1 MSLRTLVL
9 GLSLASL
16 VWAQRDLAG
25 SKDHPILTRYPGSV
39 IRFYSHVDFDK
50 YPLALAVANNRP
62 SGVKNIEGAT
72 TKITYQNPA
81 GRSAY
86 EIFSNYQD
94 ALKKAGYQ
102 ELFSCE
108 AAACGQA
115 MYWNQLNGLYASGT
129 LKDARNLTVRGRSN
143 GKDYTVAM
151 SVNSSFTI
159 IHFVEHKAMES
170 GLVAATAAELAA
182 GIDRDGHIS
191 VYAIYFDT
199 GKADLKPESNQ
210 ALLEIAKLLGS
221 RPDLK
226 LHVVGHTDSTGV
238 FASNMKLSN
247 DRAAS
252 VVRALTTD
260 HKIAAARLTAHGV
273 GPLAPVATN
282 TTDEGRAKNRRVDL
296 VGQ

>member
-1 MSLRTLVL
+1 MAFRTLL
-9 GLSLASL
+9 LALSLVSL
-16 VWAQRDLAG
+16 GFAQRDVTG
-25 SKDHPILTRYPGSV
+25 SKDHPILTRYPGSS
-39 IRFYSHVDFDK
+39 IRFYKQLEFDK
-50 YPLALAVANNRP
+50 YPLALAVADNRP
-62 SGVKNIEGAT
+62 AGVKNIEGAT
-72 TKITYQNPA
+72 TKITYENPA

-86 EIFSNYQD
+86 EIFTNYRD

-108 AAACGQA
+108 GDACGRA
-115 MYWNQLNGLYASGT
+115 MYWQQLNGLYASGGP
-129 LKDARNLTVRGRSN
+129 KEARFLTVRGKSN

-151 SVNSSFTI
+151 SVNTGYTI
-159 IHFVEHKAMES
+159 VHFVEHKAMET
-170 GLVAATAAELAA
+170 GLVAATAAEMAE

-210 ALLEIAKLLGS
+210 ALVEIAKLLTS

-226 LHVVGHTDSTGV
+226 IHVVGHTDSTGL

-252 VVRALTTD
+252 VVRSLTTD
-260 HKIAAARLTAHGV
+260 HKIAAARLTANGA
-273 GPLAPVATN
+273 GPLAPVASNKTE
-282 TTDEGRAKNRRVDL
+282 EGRAKNRRVDL
-296 VGQ
+296 VSQ